1 MTWSVSGLK
10 GMPETSSLLCGP
22 LWVSPGL
29 GEIWLWSL
37 LWRRAI
43 SGVQEV
49 DAKLV
54 KSQQNQLGI
63 PPQGLDFLPL
73 NHSFPAEVF
82 LDVSNANSQLEFG
95 HINASSDLLD
105 Y

>member
-1 MTWSVSGLK
+1 M
-10 GMPETSSLLCGP
+10 
-22 LWVSPGL
+22 
-29 GEIWLWSL
+29 
-37 LWRRAI
+37 
-43 SGVQEV
+43 QN
-49 DAKLV
+49 V

-73 NHSFPAEVF
+73 NHSFPVEVF

>member
-1 MTWSVSGLK
+1 MYQASRECQRH
-10 GMPETSSLLCGP
+10 PAFYADLCGSP
-22 LWVSPGL
+22 LDLEKYGYGVSC
-29 GEIWLWSL
+29 GEE
-37 LWRRAI
+37 AI